1 MQRFKHVSK
10 THKKKK
16 PNGKGQAFSVCSQVY
31 EGKMNMESNLSQHPC
46 TNKCNEF
53 TEEQCGHCLIS
64 ESDFMAGDTVVF
76 IDESKPGK
84 LMTVHKVQGNGV
96 LLDGNRSFALIHLIR
111 HANVQELNAKRRLT
125 LTEQALAEVP

>member
-16 PNGKGQAFSVCSQVY
+16 PNGKGQAFCIQ
-31 EGKMNMESNLSQHPC
+31 EFRNPRMETNLSQQPC
-46 TNKCNEF
+46 ANKCSEF
-53 TEEQCGHCLIS
+53 TEEQCGYCLIS
-64 ESDFMAGDTVVF
+64 ESDFIAGDTVVF
-76 IDESKPGK
+76 IDKSKPGE

-96 LLDGNRSFALIHLIR
+96 LLDGNRSFALIHLVR